1 MVLRSTPA
9 PRNTPMPDMIS
20 VYYSESAGTRLRVQ
34 DMHPH
39 HARNALAKVL
49 RDPEWAARQ
58 FSAPVNHHLHAAA
71 AGFRYVVEVE
81 FPSPRPAQRLPAV
94 AHEGTVTVPYLVPR
108 RADGRR
114 MRQGYR
120 AAGLPST
127 LYRITAAGVL
137 EKVR

>member
-1 MVLRSTPA
+1 
-9 PRNTPMPDMIS
+9 MPDAVT
-20 VYYSESAGTRLRVQ
+20 VYYSESFGKRVPVLE
-34 DMHPH
+34 MHPH

-49 RDPEWAARQ
+49 RDPEWAAVQ
-58 FSAPVNHHLHAAA
+58 FSAPVNHHLHAVA

-81 FPSPRPAQRLPAV
+81 FPAPRGPQRLPSAI
-94 AHEGTVTVPYLVPR
+94 HEGTVTVPYLVPR

-120 AAGLPST
+120 AAGLPSQ